1 MNRIS
6 DGTIIHTF
14 THSNSN
20 SNTLLYQTLGV
31 HVQGESSKQL
41 NSCSDI
47 SFGKGLPKVYTGR
60 KEVGG
65 GGGGGGQQKRKYKVK
80 KNKTKSEQN

>member
-65 GGGGGGQQKRKYKVK
+65 EQQKRKYKVK